1 MKKKPVEFKPPT
13 PEEQIAAIQKKL
25 AENPDMPAREFA
37 VLSGQLARLTGAIK
51 KSRQQQWKDQK
62 IEKEE
67 RAQHALE
74 QRKSSESLQTIRF
87 DLIDSVMIRLRNA
100 SEQVLTPEE
109 IEQASAINFP
119 PEELLTTAKN
129 ANWDKAHPD
138 EIKEFRKTF
147 IEDMAVP
154 SPEFD
159 ELQMAVKT
167 NQPGSYVR
175 WLKAF
180 PKVFVNAGPTLTPEE
195 LRDVEQSRSSAAAAR
210 NRKRRDLCER
220 YPERFAK
227 ELREMNRVE
236 VRQ

>member
-1 MKKKPVEFKPPT
+1 MSKKKIPLVAPT
-13 PEEQIAAIQKKL
+13 IESQIEAIQRKL
-25 AENPDMPAREFA
+25 AENPPAREFA
-37 VLSGQLARLTGAIK
+37 ALSRTLAQLTGAITR
-51 KSRQQQWKDQK
+51 SRQQQWKDKKAEQ
-62 IEKEE
+62 EAARE
-67 RAQHALE
+67 RALE
-74 QRKSSESLQTIRF
+74 QQKATVSRQTIRF
-87 DLIDSVMIRLRNA
+87 DLIDAVRRRLRNA
-100 SEQVLTPEE
+100 TEQTLKPEE

-129 ANWDKAHPD
+129 CNWNETHPD
-138 EIKEFRKTF
+138 EHREFHKLN
-147 IEDMAVP
+147 EDIPVP

-175 WLKAF
+175 WLIAF
-180 PKVFVNAGPTLTPEE
+180 PRVFVNAGPTLTPEE
-195 LRDVEQSRSSAAAAR
+195 LRQVEQGRSSAAAAR
-210 NRKRRDLCER
+210 EQRRRALYEK